1 MKNKFIRIVSP
12 ITLAIALALDFAVV
26 YYIVFAFNKLEE
38 SLSAINIIFSI
49 IALLSVILAFF
60 YSRESIRHGVKFR
73 ENEFEITFLDDNNI
87 IRYCDIEKLESFL
100 DTKASLKKNFVDRYS
115 KLIISLKDG
124 NVLTLELGM
133 TTKKKLKKIE
143 DEIRIRMENA

>member
-26 YYIVFAFNKLEE
+26 YYIIFAFNKLEE

-49 IALLSVILAFF
+49 IALLSLILAIF

-124 NVLTLELGM
+124 NVLTLELGL

>member
-87 IRYCDIEKLESFL
+87 IRYCDIEN
-100 DTKASLKKNFVDRYS
+100 LKVFSIRRQA
-115 KLIISLKDG
+115 LKRIL
-124 NVLTLELGM
+124 LTDIQNSSYR
-133 TTKKKLKKIE
+133 LKTE
-143 DEIRIRMENA
+143 MF